1 MRFRFTPKA
10 TVGYQDVIPLIASEA
25 RRRIDTVEQPD
36 YVTRRCQPSPSRVGR
51 QGECFRDCIGCG
63 RLAYLNGKRCKD
75 YVEELPQ

>member
-36 YVTRRCQPSPSRVGR
+36 YVAADASRH
-51 QGECFRDCIGCG
+51 
-63 RLAYLNGKRCKD
+63 RL
-75 YVEELPQ
+75 ELADKANALEIALDAAVWPT